1 MTGVPLAYGPRLTEH
16 GLERH
21 AGQRNH
27 GDRLAGNS
35 LRLSAAL
42 LAVLGLLALR
52 RWRQRA
58 ECRRA

>member
-1 MTGVPLAYGPRLTEH
+1 MPHDSLNMAWNVMQVSDTTAIGW
-16 GLERH
+16 
-21 AGQRNH
+21 Q
-27 GDRLAGNS
+27 GNS

-52 RWRQRA
+52 RLRQRA